1 MSFSKDGCSAHGRK
15 VEEESRV
22 LRTLRACSAHGRKV
36 DGTAPSRL
44 LPATFGTAPSLKLP
58 PSNKGKARD
67 QAGKDFGVSGKSVDA
82 AKITT

>member
-1 MSFSKDGCSAHGRK
+1 MTATPRARGRSLENDIVSFSKDGCSAHGRK
-15 VEEESRV
+15 V
-22 LRTLRACSAHGRKV
+22 
-36 DGTAPSRL
+36 DGTAPPRL